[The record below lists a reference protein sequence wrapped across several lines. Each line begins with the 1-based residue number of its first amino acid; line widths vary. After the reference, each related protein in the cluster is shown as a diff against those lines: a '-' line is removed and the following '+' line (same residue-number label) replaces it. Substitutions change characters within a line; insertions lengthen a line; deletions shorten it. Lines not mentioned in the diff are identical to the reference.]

1 MGSGI
6 MHTDGQLSPGQHE
19 SCNLMP
25 ADRYPPFWAP
35 SELLYDATATDA
47 GLDEGNHRG
56 LIRISAEPNAMQ
68 LPLPRQV
75 MPSRVRSELHALPVS
90 GQPTLLGTAGTIR
103 ISSFLRHGALELPCR
118 PVDMLVVICGL
129 WAGQGTVLTAA
140 AS

>member
-6 MHTDGQLSPGQHE
+6 MHTDCQLSSGKDE
-19 SCNLMP
+19 FCRSLP

-35 SELLYDATATDA
+35 LDLLYDATATDA

-75 MPSRVRSELHALPVS
+75 MPVGCPLNFMYCLRQGKSPCEA
-90 GQPTLLGTAGTIR
+90 QQTQ
-103 ISSFLRHGALELPCR
+103 SSPPPSCSM
-118 PVDMLVVICGL
+118 ML
-129 WAGQGTVLTAA
+129 
-140 AS
+140 